1 MGRPWTDILKY
12 QTLSN
17 IIGMQINKMQ
27 ILKSQNKRRSYLK
40 ICNEYAK
47 GNLYAKGKLNI
58 LEITTQHAI
67 LNARMF
73 FLFLLFQKNAKQ
85 W

>member
-27 ILKSQNKRRSYLK
+27 ILKPQNKRRSYLK
-40 ICNEYAK
+40 IRNVYAK
-47 GNLYAKGKLNI
+47 GELNI